1 MLTERDLRELLDY
14 RPGRPVL
21 SVYFAVDPAGGSA
34 DTHKLRLRQLL
45 KDLEGADPADSQAV
59 ERFVDYEY
67 DWSGRSLALFTCQ
80 PKKFFRA
87 HSLAVSLRS
96 RARVMDRPY
105 VKPLA
110 DLLDRYGGFGVA
122 VVDKQGAR
130 LFSFHLGELQ
140 EQEGTLG
147 EAVRKTKRGGA
158 SSFPG
163 RRGGTAGQTRYAEEV
178 ADRNLKESARFAAA
192 FFKDNRVRRVLIGGT
207 DENVA
212 QFRGLLP
219 KTWQSLVVGTF
230 PMDMNAGQAQVLER
244 STHLVA
250 ERERERE
257 ARLVRAMITT
267 AAKGREAVVGLDD
280 TLGAVHDGRIQTLI
294 LSEGFRAPGYR
305 CRGCRFITSES
316 LASCPF
322 CGQAFEK
329 IEDAVELAVRRVI
342 TNGNEVEVV
351 HGDTELDRAG
361 RIGALLRY

>member
-14 RPGRPVL
+14 RPGRPML
-21 SVYFAVDPAGGSA
+21 SVYFSVDPAGGSA

-45 KDLEGADPADSQAV
+45 KDLEASNPVDGQAV
-59 ERFVDYEY
+59 ERYVDYEY
-67 DWSGRSLALFTCQ
+67 DWSGRSLALFSCQ
-80 PKKFFRA
+80 PRKFFRA
-87 HSLAVSLRS
+87 YSIAVPLRS

-110 DLLDRYGGFGVA
+110 DLLDRYGGYGVA

-147 EAVRKTKRGGA
+147 QTVRKTKRGGA

-178 ADRNLKESARFAAA
+178 ADRNLKESARFAAS

-207 DENVA
+207 EENAA

-219 KTWQSLVVGTF
+219 KTWQSLVVGSF

-244 STHLVA
+244 ATQTVA

-257 ARLVRAMITT
+257 SRLVQVMITA

-280 TLGAVHDGRIQTLI
+280 TLGAIHDGRIQMLV

-305 CRGCRFITSES
+305 CGGCRFVTSEE
-316 LASCPF
+316 LERCPF
-322 CGQAFEK
+322 CGQPFEK
-329 IEDAVELAVRRVI
+329 IEDAVELAVRQVI
-342 TNGNEVEVV
+342 SNGSEVEVV
-351 HGDTELDRAG
+351 HGDPQLERAG
-361 RIGALLRY
+361 RIGAILRY